1 MALGA
6 SISLWAGN
14 TITYTASAKLDEKTS
29 SVASGMHINAFGVS
43 ITSHTFANDTGVVTF
58 SGDVTSIGRAAFSAS
73 RNLTSITIPDGVTSI
88 GYTPVYD
95 CSGLTSLEIPSSV
108 TSIETVAFAG
118 CENLTSLTIPEGVTS
133 IESQTFQNCY
143 ALTSVTIPSSVT
155 SIATM
160 AFYNC
165 TALASITLPDSL
177 TSIGLGAF
185 SGCSALTSLT
195 IPSSVTN
202 LGMLILVGCSG
213 LTSITAEGVN
223 PPVCESACFSDV
235 DTSIPLYVPAGSV
248 AAYQAA
254 EGWQDFTNILPI
266 PGTVGMSAVITYT
279 ALSKLIET
287 SEESSVGLHTYA
299 FGASIT
305 NHSFADNTGTIS
317 FASDINSIGDYAF
330 YLCRDMTSITIPQGI
345 INIGNYAFC
354 DCSGLI
360 SVTIPNGVTSIGTS
374 AFYGCS
380 GLTSI
385 TAEGV
390 SPAACGENS
399 FGDIDKSIP
408 LYVPAGSVAAYQSAE
423 GWQDFTN
430 ILPIGSIATE
440 VSVATAAPESNL
452 RKDLFQGK
460 VYITRDGHTY
470 TILGTRVK

>member
-1 MALGA
+1 MKKIFTILMALGA

-29 SVASGMHINAFGVS
+29 SVASGININAFGVS

-58 SGDVTSIGRAAFSAS
+58 SGDVTSIGRDAFSES

-88 GYTPVYD
+88 GYRAFYD

-108 TSIETVAFAG
+108 TSIE
-118 CENLTSLTIPEGVTS
+118 
-133 IESQTFQNCY
+133 SQTFQNCY
-143 ALTSVTIPSSVT
+143 ALTSLTIPSSVT
-155 SIATM
+155 SIDYM

-202 LGMLILVGCSG
+202 LGMMILVGCSG

-235 DTSIPLYVPAGSV
+235 DTSIPLYVPSGSV
-248 AAYQAA
+248 
-254 EGWQDFTNILPI
+254 T
-266 PGTVGMSAVITYT
+266 
-279 ALSKLIET
+279 
-287 SEESSVGLHTYA
+287 
-299 FGASIT
+299 
-305 NHSFADNTGTIS
+305 
-317 FASDINSIGDYAF
+317 
-330 YLCRDMTSITIPQGI
+330 
-345 INIGNYAFC
+345 
-354 DCSGLI
+354 
-360 SVTIPNGVTSIGTS
+360 
-374 AFYGCS
+374 
-380 GLTSI
+380 
-385 TAEGV
+385 
-390 SPAACGENS
+390 
-399 FGDIDKSIP
+399 
-408 LYVPAGSVAAYQSAE
+408 AYQSAE

-430 ILPIGSIATE
+430 ILPIVSIATE

>member
-29 SVASGMHINAFGVS
+29 SVASGININAFGVS

-58 SGDVTSIGRAAFSAS
+58 SGDVTSIGRDAFSES

-88 GYTPVYD
+88 GYRAFYD

-143 ALTSVTIPSSVT
+143 ALTSLTIPSSVT
-155 SIATM
+155 SIEMM

-185 SGCSALTSLT
+185 Y
-195 IPSSVTN
+195 
-202 LGMLILVGCSG
+202 GCSG

-235 DTSIPLYVPAGSV
+235 DTSIPLYVPSGSV
-248 AAYQAA
+248 
-254 EGWQDFTNILPI
+254 T
-266 PGTVGMSAVITYT
+266 
-279 ALSKLIET
+279 
-287 SEESSVGLHTYA
+287 
-299 FGASIT
+299 
-305 NHSFADNTGTIS
+305 
-317 FASDINSIGDYAF
+317 
-330 YLCRDMTSITIPQGI
+330 
-345 INIGNYAFC
+345 
-354 DCSGLI
+354 
-360 SVTIPNGVTSIGTS
+360 
-374 AFYGCS
+374 
-380 GLTSI
+380 
-385 TAEGV
+385 
-390 SPAACGENS
+390 
-399 FGDIDKSIP
+399 
-408 LYVPAGSVAAYQSAE
+408 AYQSAE

-430 ILPIGSIATE
+430 ILPIVSIATE

>member
-1 MALGA
+1 MKKIFIILMALGA

-14 TITYTASAKLDEKTS
+14 TIIYTASAKLDEKTTS
-29 SVASGMHINAFGVS
+29 FTSGININAFGVS
-43 ITSHTFANDTGVVTF
+43 ITSHTFANDTGIVTF
-58 SGDVTSIGRAAFSAS
+58 SGDVTSIGRDAFSES

-88 GYTPVYD
+88 GYRAFYD
-95 CSGLTSLEIPSSV
+95 CSGLTSLEIPISV

-143 ALTSVTIPSSVT
+143 ALTSLTIPNSVT
-155 SIATM
+155 SIEMM

-202 LGMLILVGCSG
+202 LGMMILVGCSG

-235 DTSIPLYVPAGSV
+235 DTSIPLYVPSGSV
-248 AAYQAA
+248 
-254 EGWQDFTNILPI
+254 T
-266 PGTVGMSAVITYT
+266 
-279 ALSKLIET
+279 
-287 SEESSVGLHTYA
+287 
-299 FGASIT
+299 
-305 NHSFADNTGTIS
+305 
-317 FASDINSIGDYAF
+317 
-330 YLCRDMTSITIPQGI
+330 
-345 INIGNYAFC
+345 
-354 DCSGLI
+354 
-360 SVTIPNGVTSIGTS
+360 
-374 AFYGCS
+374 
-380 GLTSI
+380 
-385 TAEGV
+385 
-390 SPAACGENS
+390 
-399 FGDIDKSIP
+399 
-408 LYVPAGSVAAYQSAE
+408 AYQSAE

-430 ILPIGSIATE
+430 ILPIVSIATE